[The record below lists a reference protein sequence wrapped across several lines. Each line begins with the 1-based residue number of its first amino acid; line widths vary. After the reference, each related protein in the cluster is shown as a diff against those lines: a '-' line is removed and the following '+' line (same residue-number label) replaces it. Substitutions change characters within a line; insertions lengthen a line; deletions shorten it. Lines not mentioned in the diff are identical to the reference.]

1 MPVKRKGGSGGFR
14 EWGKRKRR
22 RMKKMDEEEWKDG
35 GTEPHGMEKLQVAR
49 ELIAGNRAV

>member
-1 MPVKRKGGSGGFR
+1 MPVKWKGGSRGFR

-22 RMKKMDEEEWKDG
+22 RMKKMEEEEWKEG
-35 GTEPHGMEKLQVAR
+35 KAEPHGTEKLQVAR